1 MLSSWCS
8 FCQSFGDK
16 LELIIH
22 EASHYLPPP
31 TQDPPPM
38 KDRQVRQGNGGLS
51 SVPSY
56 LTSFEH
62 LDIQVSADRLAEPYS
77 SPATDDT

>member
-1 MLSSWCS
+1 
-8 FCQSFGDK
+8 
-16 LELIIH
+16 
-22 EASHYLPPP
+22 
-31 TQDPPPM
+31 M